1 MDNEHKLR
9 DYLKRATA
17 DLRHSRQRVQELE
30 AAAHEPIAIIGMA
43 CHYPGGVTDPDG
55 LWDLLIDGRHG
66 IGPFPDDRG
75 WDLEAVSAAAS
86 GGGFL
91 HDATDFD
98 AEFFGI
104 SAREAVAMDPQQRI
118 VLESTWEAIESAH
131 IDPTTL
137 RGSETAV
144 FMGAMAQEYRAG
156 AEDGARG
163 LHLTGNAGSVLSGR
177 IAYTLGLTGPAL
189 TVDTA
194 CSSSLVALHLA
205 SHALRT
211 GECSLALA
219 GGVTVM
225 STPSTHLEFGRQGGL
240 SADGL
245 CRSFDDDADGTGWSE
260 GVGVLLLE
268 RLSDARRG
276 GHRVLAVVR
285 GSAVN
290 QDGASNG
297 LTAPNGPSQQR
308 VIEQALIN
316 ARLSADQIDAVE
328 AHGTA
333 TTLGDPVEAQAL
345 LATYGRARTAE
356 RPLLLGSVKSN
367 LSHTQAAAGVAGVIK
382 MVQAIRH
389 GIVPRTLH
397 VDEPN
402 THVDWSD
409 GTVRLVTGNTPWPDT
424 GQPRRAAVSS
434 FGISGTNAHAVIEQ
448 APADS
453 TPDPSDE
460 ATTTPPPLTPV
471 PLVLSGRTPQALAAQ
486 AARLR
491 TALDRS
497 GEPLR
502 LDVLARALATTRTG
516 FTYRAALVTAHP
528 TTVPA
533 GLTALADGTPAP
545 GLLRHTATDS
555 PAAFLFS
562 GQGAQ
567 RLGMGRELYD
577 AFPAFRGALDETLAL
592 LRPGV
597 RDAMWG
603 TDASALNHTGTAQP
617 ALFAVEVALFR
628 LLESWGV
635 RPDFVAGHS
644 IGEVAAAHV
653 AGVLSLADAC
663 TLVTA
668 RASLMADL
676 PEGGA
681 MTAVRASEEQI
692 RPYLTADVAVAAV
705 NGPASV
711 VLSGPADAVGDAA
724 ERLTADGHR
733 TTPLRVSHAFHSP
746 LMDPMLADF
755 AQALSGITF
764 HPPRIPLVSNLTGA
778 VATPEDLSDAEYW
791 VRHVRET
798 VRFADCLRTLDR
810 HGVRTFLELGPDG
823 VLTGLVPETA
833 SRDSVALATLRK
845 DTPETT
851 ALTTALAALHTTGA
865 PVDWTRYFADTP
877 AHPVDLPT
885 YAFQRRRHWPAAG
898 VGGAG
903 DVRAVGL
910 APAEHGLLGAAVSL
924 ADSDGA
930 LLSGRLSFATH
941 RWLADHRINGRVL
954 LPGAAFVELA
964 LRAGDEFG
972 CDHVAELAL
981 PAPLELPEHGAVQIQ
996 TFVGAADSSGH
1007 RPVTIYARPDGRHGP
1022 YGQGG
1027 HEGLDEHAWTLHATG
1042 RLSPGAETETATPT
1056 ALDPAQWP
1064 PAGAEPVPVEG
1075 AYDALADHD
1084 FAYGPAFRG
1093 LSAVWRRDGDL
1104 YVEAELPAGNRVA
1117 GFAVHPVLL
1126 DALLHAVAHA
1136 GDGRLGVPF
1145 AWEGVSLHAT
1155 SATRIRARIV
1165 PQGEDTIAIDVMDT
1179 MGAPVL
1185 TVDALTTRPV
1195 DAARSGASTAA
1206 DTLYRVDWV
1215 PAPETPPYEGTLALL
1230 ADPANSTES
1239 SDASFAQ
1246 EISDALGG
1254 APLRVAADLTELADT
1269 APLPDVVLAPL
1280 MAGPDEASPVTDP
1293 VGELH
1298 MLTTRALGLVR
1309 RWQRDERLRGSRLVV
1324 VLRDD
1329 RLAPAAVRG
1338 LLRAAESE
1346 HSGGI
1351 GLLVLGTGPVDGTH
1365 LRRALAVGERETALT
1380 DGHVSVPR
1388 LVRAGGASGGAV
1400 EWAGPGVVVVTGGTG
1415 GLGAVVARHL
1425 VRVHGVRELV
1435 LLSRRGADAPGVGEL
1450 LAELGGLGARVEVVA
1465 CDVAD
1470 RGALAGV
1477 LAGRSVRGVVHAAG
1491 VLDDGLIGSLTPE
1504 RLHAVLAPKADAAW
1518 HLHELLPDVR
1528 AFVLVSSAAG
1538 TFGPVGQ
1545 AAYAAANAYLDALA
1559 AHRRAQGLHAVSL
1572 AWGPWQLDGA
1582 GMAAELPPA
1591 DAHDE
1596 AALMRPVSAEEGL
1609 SLFDAAL
1616 ASGDDVV
1623 LPVPLD
1629 LRAARARTEVPALLR
1644 GLVRPRRRT
1653 ASSGTGA
1660 PDLVRRLAP
1669 LDEVERREVLL
1680 DLVRGQVALVL
1691 GHEGAL
1697 GVDASRSFRDLGF
1710 DSLLAVELRN
1720 GLQSV
1725 TGLRLP
1731 ATLVFDYP
1739 TVAVLAG
1746 FLLGEVLGARA
1757 AAPVASSVVAVADDP
1772 VVVVG
1777 MACRFPGGVS
1787 SPEDLWRLVSEGVDA
1802 VGEFPADRGWD
1813 LERLYHP
1820 DPEHLGTSST
1830 GAGGFLEGAGGFDA
1844 DFFGMS
1850 PREALA
1856 TDAQQ
1861 RLLLESVWEAIERAG
1876 IDPTSL
1882 RGSQTGVF
1890 AGVMYNDYGLL
1901 LDGREFEGLRGNGSA
1916 MSIASGRV
1924 AYSFGFEGPTVS
1936 IDTACSSSLVA
1947 LHLAAQA
1954 LRGGECSLA
1963 VAGGVTVMS
1972 TPTTFVEFSRQ
1983 GGLAPDGRCKAFSD
1997 AADGVGWAEGVGVL
2011 LLERRSDA
2019 VRNRHRIL
2027 AVVRG
2032 SAVNQDGASNGLT
2045 APNGPSQQRVIRQAL
2060 ASAGLSAGEVDAV
2073 EAHGTGTPLGD
2084 PIEAQALLATYGQ
2097 DRERPLLLSSVKSNL
2112 GHTQAAAGVA
2122 GVIKSIMAMRHGVV
2136 PRTLHADTPSSHV
2149 DWSAGAVELVR
2160 EQVAWPRTGR
2170 PRRVGVSSFGLSGT
2184 NAHVI
2189 LEAGPETAPT
2199 PTTPPTPM
2207 AVELGVLPLVLSARS
2222 QQALDAQIEALRAVE
2237 PSADVAYTLAAG
2249 RASFGHRAVL
2259 LASEDGV
2266 AEVSRGT
2273 ASEEPLAFVFSGQGA
2288 QRIGMGREL
2297 YARFPV
2303 FAQALDEVLAEL
2315 DPALRDVIW
2324 GADEEVLHRTEFAQ
2338 PALFAIEV
2346 ALFRLVTSL
2355 GVTPKYLA
2363 GHSVGEIAA
2372 AHVAGVVSLADA
2384 CALVSARARLM
2395 QALPAGGLMLAVEAA
2410 EAEVAPYL
2418 VEGVSI
2424 AAVNGP
2430 SSVVLSG
2437 TEEAVLAVAAAL
2449 PDRRTARLRVS
2460 HAFHSPLMEPMLEEF
2475 REAIAG
2481 LRFDEPRIPVVS
2493 NLTGGLDPLN
2503 TADYWVRHVRGTVR
2517 FADGLRTL
2525 TDQGVTRF
2533 LEIGPDGVL
2542 SALVRQS
2549 VPDEALVV
2557 PVLRKDRPEQAAA
2570 LTALAQLFTHGVPV
2584 DWPTLFR
2591 GTGARPAD
2599 APTYPF
2605 QRRNYWPVGGYGT
2618 GAGDVRA
2625 AGLAAADHPLLRAAV
2640 ALADSEDVVLSG
2652 RLSSATHPWLADH
2665 MVFGRVVVP
2674 GTAFVELAVRAGD
2687 EAGFGTLDDLTVST
2701 PLVVPDTGAVQI
2713 QVRVAETDD
2722 AGRRTVT
2729 VHARPDDAAVDAP
2742 WTQHAS
2748 GVLSHEPLPTDWA
2761 DAEQWPPAG
2770 AERVETGDLYEDM
2783 ADAGLTYGPLFQ
2795 GLRAVWRR
2803 GDEIF
2808 AEVTLPT
2815 GTEAGGF
2822 GLHPA
2827 LLDAALHAVAAAGGT
2842 GDPALP
2848 FAWEGV
2854 ALHASGATE
2863 VRARLVRRSE
2873 RNAIAVDLADAEG
2886 RPVARVSGLVVRP
2899 VTSDQLGG
2907 ASTAAGSLFRVDWTE
2922 APETSTE
2929 LPAVALLG
2937 GGEAL
2942 ADAMR
2947 DAVADV
2953 RSYADLDELAADVD
2967 SGAASD
2973 AGASAGA
2980 DAGAGADVNRPV
2992 PGLVVAVLG
3001 AAEDTVRDVAG
3012 QTHAAVAQ
3020 VLALVQAWVAQ
3031 ERFRGARLVVLTQGS
3046 GVVSAAVRG
3055 LVRSAGAEYPGR
3067 FATLDIA
3074 DADADRLSAALRA
3087 LAADESDVAVRGGT
3101 VSVPRLV
3108 RAGGASGGA
3117 VEWAGPGVVV
3127 VTGGTGGLG
3136 AVVARHLVRV
3146 HGVRELVLL
3155 SRRGADAPGVGELLA
3170 ELGGLGARVEVVACD
3185 VADRGALAGVLAGR
3199 SVRGV
3204 VHAAGVLDDGLIGS
3218 LTPERLHAVLAPK
3231 VDAAW
3236 HLHELLPDDAP
3247 LVVFSSVAGVLGS
3260 VGQAAYASANAFL
3273 DALVALRRDMGLP
3286 AVSLVWGP
3294 WQQEAGGMTADPQ
3307 RMART
3312 GIPAITVDQGLALF
3326 DAALRTPEQVVLPVP
3341 LDLRAVRELGEVPPA
3356 FRALVRPRRRMVAA
3370 GGLLQRLTGLDE
3382 VERREVLLDLVRG
3395 QVALVLGHESASG
3408 VDDTRSFR
3416 DLGFDSLLAVELRNG
3431 LQSVTGLRLP
3441 ATLVFDY
3448 PTVAVLAGFL
3458 LGEVLGARAA
3468 APVGSSVVAVA
3479 DDPVVVVGMA
3489 CRFPGGVSSPE
3500 DLWRLVS
3507 EGVDAVGEFPSDR
3520 GWDLERLY
3528 HPDPNHSGTSSTRA
3542 GGFLTDVA
3550 GFDPEFFGMSPR
3562 EALATDAQQRL
3573 LLESVWEAIEGAGID
3588 PSSLRGSQTGVFA
3601 GLMYNDYGVLLS
3613 GDEFEGFRGSGS
3625 SPSIASGRVAYA
3637 LGLEGPTVTIDTAC
3651 SSSLVAVHLAAQA
3664 LRG

>member
-1 MDNEHKLR
+1 MDNEDKLR

-17 DLRHSRQRVQELE
+17 DLRHSRQRVQDLE
-30 AAAHEPIAIIGMA
+30 AAAHEPIAVIGMA
-43 CHYPGGVTDPDG
+43 CRYPGGVNDPDG
-55 LWDLLIDGRHG
+55 LWDLLVDGRHG

-118 VLESTWEAIESAH
+118 VLESTWEAIESARL
-131 IDPTTL
+131 DPTAL

-211 GECSLALA
+211 GECALALA

-245 CRSFDDDADGTGWSE
+245 CRSFDDAADGTGWSE

-268 RLSDARRG
+268 RLSDARRN

-356 RPLLLGSVKSN
+356 HPLLLGSVKSN

-389 GIVPRTLH
+389 GILPRTLH

-409 GTVRLVTGNTPWPDT
+409 GTVRLVTGNTPWPET
-424 GQPRRAAVSS
+424 GLPRRAAVSS

-448 APADS
+448 APAD
-453 TPDPSDE
+453 PSDE
-460 ATTTPPPLTPV
+460 ATPAPVPGTPV

-491 TALDRS
+491 TALDRP
-497 GEPLR
+497 GQPPR
-502 LDVLARALATTRTG
+502 LDVLARALATTRTA
-516 FTYRAALVTAHP
+516 FEHRAALVTADP
-528 TTVPA
+528 ATVTA

-545 GLLRHTATDS
+545 GLLRHTATDAPS
-555 PAAFLFS
+555 AYLFS
-562 GQGAQ
+562 GQGSQ
-567 RLGMGRELYD
+567 RLGMGHELYD
-577 AFPAFRGALDETLAL
+577 AYPAFRAALDETLAL
-592 LRPGV
+592 LPPAV
-597 RDAMWG
+597 REAMWG
-603 TDASALNHTGTAQP
+603 ADAAALNHTGTAQP

-628 LLESWGV
+628 LLESWGA

-644 IGEVAAAHV
+644 IGEIAAAHV

-663 TLVTA
+663 ALVTA
-668 RASLMADL
+668 RAALMADL

-681 MTAVRASEEQI
+681 MTAVRTSEEQI
-692 RPYLTADVAVAAV
+692 GPYLTADIAVAAV

-711 VLSGPADAVGDAA
+711 VISGPAEAVAEAA
-724 ERLTADGHR
+724 ARLTADGHR
-733 TTPLRVSHAFHSP
+733 STPLRVSHAFHSP
-746 LMDPMLADF
+746 LMEPMLADF
-755 AQALSGITF
+755 AQALSGIAL
-764 HPPRIPLVSNLTGA
+764 HPPRIPLVSNLTGTL
-778 VATPEDLSDAEYW
+778 ATPEDVCDPEYW

-798 VRFADCLRTLDR
+798 VRFADCLRTLDAQ
-810 HGVRTFLELGPDG
+810 GVRTFLELGPDG

-833 SRDSVALATLRK
+833 PEGTVALAALRK
-845 DTPETT
+845 DTPET
-851 ALTTALAALHTTGA
+851 AAVTTALAALHTTGA
-865 PVDWTRYFADTP
+865 PVDWTRHFADTP
-877 AHPVDLPT
+877 AQPLDLPT

-924 ADSDGA
+924 ADSEGA

-941 RWLADHRINGRVL
+941 RWLADHRIDGRVL
-954 LPGAAFVELA
+954 LPGAAFIELA

-972 CDHVAELAL
+972 CDRVTELAL
-981 PAPLELPEHGAVQIQ
+981 PTPLELPEQGAVQIQ
-996 TFVGAADSSGH
+996 TFVGAADANGQ
-1007 RPVTIYARPDGRHGP
+1007 RPVTIYARPDVRHGGQRPGDVGHGEQGYGRHG
-1022 YGQGG
+1022 Q
-1027 HEGLDEHAWTLHATG
+1027 DEYAWTLHATG
-1042 RLSPGAETETATPT
+1042 RLGPGTGAGTPAAPDT
-1056 ALDPAQWP
+1056 TQWP
-1064 PAGAEPVPVEG
+1064 PAGAEPVPVDG
-1075 AYDALADHD
+1075 AYEALAEHD

-1093 LSAVWRRDGDL
+1093 LSAVWRQDGDL
-1104 YVEAELPAGNRVA
+1104 YVEAELPEGTRTA
-1117 GFAVHPVLL
+1117 GFALHPVLL

-1155 SATRIRARIV
+1155 GATKIRARITA
-1165 PQGEDTIAIDVMDT
+1165 QGEDTVAMDVVDT

-1185 TVDALTTRPV
+1185 SVDALTTRPL
-1195 DAARSGASTAA
+1195 DAAQAGTSTAA

-1215 PAPETPPYEGTLALL
+1215 PVPETTPYEGPLALL
-1230 ADPANSTES
+1230 ADGP
-1239 SDASFAQ
+1239 FAQ
-1246 EISDALGG
+1246 EISDALGDT
-1254 APLRVAADLTELADT
+1254 PVHIHADLAHTGPVPA
-1269 APLPDVVLAPL
+1269 VILAPL
-1280 MAGPDEASPVTDP
+1280 TADPDATNPVD
-1293 VGELH
+1293 ELH
-1298 MLTTRALGLVR
+1298 TLTARALELVHHWR
-1309 RWQRDERLRGSRLVV
+1309 HDESLRDTRLVI

-1329 RLAPAAVRG
+1329 RPATAAVRG
-1338 LLRAAESE
+1338 LLRAVESE
-1346 HSGGI
+1346 HPGGI
-1351 GLLVLGTGPVDGTH
+1351 GLLTLGAEPVDGTV
-1365 LRRALAVGERETALT
+1365 LRKALTVGEREAALAE
-1380 DGHVSVPR
+1380 GHVRVPR
-1388 LVRAGGASGGAV
+1388 LVRAGGSGGVGV
-1400 EWAGPGVVVVTGGTG
+1400 EWAGPGAVVVTGGSG
-1415 GLGAVVARHL
+1415 GLGGAVARHL

-1435 LLSRRGADAPGVGEL
+1435 LLSRRGAEAPGAGEL
-1450 LAELGGLGARVEVVA
+1450 VAELEEFGARVEAVA

-1504 RLHAVLAPKADAAW
+1504 RLHAVLAPKADAAR
-1518 HLHELLPDVR
+1518 HLHELLPDVG

-1545 AAYAAANAYLDALA
+1545 AAYAAANAYLDTLA
-1559 AHRRAQGLHAVSL
+1559 AHRRAEGMHAISL
-1572 AWGPWQLDGA
+1572 AWGPWQLAGA
-1582 GMAAELPPA
+1582 GMAAEQPPTES
-1591 DAHDE
+1591 HDE
-1596 AALMRPVSAEEGL
+1596 SPLIRPVSAEEGL
-1609 SLFDAAL
+1609 RLFDAAL
-1616 ASGDDVV
+1616 ASAEDVV

-1629 LRAARARTEVPALLR
+1629 LRSARARTEIPALLR

-1660 PDLVRRLAP
+1660 PDLVRRLTP
-1669 LDEVERREVLL
+1669 LDEVERHEVLL
-1680 DLVRGQVALVL
+1680 DLVRGQVSLVL

-1739 TVAVLAG
+1739 TVAVLAE
-1746 FLLGEVLGARA
+1746 FLLGEVLGAQA
-1757 AAPVASSVVAVADDP
+1757 AAPVTSSVAAVADDP

-1787 SPEDLWRLVSEGVDA
+1787 SPEDLWRLVSEGGDA
-1802 VGEFPADRGWD
+1802 IGEFPADRGWD

-1820 DPEHLGTSST
+1820 DAEHTGTSST
-1830 GAGGFLEGAGGFDA
+1830 RAGGFLREAGAFDA

-1876 IDPTSL
+1876 IAPTSL

-1947 LHLAAQA
+1947 VHLAAQA

-2011 LLERRSDA
+2011 LLERQSDA
-2019 VRNRHRIL
+2019 VRNGHRIL

-2073 EAHGTGTPLGD
+2073 EAHGTGTTLGD

-2097 DRERPLLLSSVKSNL
+2097 DRERPLLLGSVKSNL

-2122 GVIKSIMAMRHGVV
+2122 GVIKSIMAMRHGVL
-2136 PRTLHADTPSSHV
+2136 PPTLHVDAPSSHV

-2160 EQVAWPRTGR
+2160 EQVAWPRTGQ

-2189 LEAGPETAPT
+2189 LEAGSEVEPAPVAPEFDA
-2199 PTTPPTPM
+2199 
-2207 AVELGVLPLVLSARS
+2207 LPLVASARS
-2222 QQALDAQIEALRAVE
+2222 ERALDAQIEVLRAVE

-2259 LASEDGV
+2259 LASADGV

-2273 ASEEPLAFVFSGQGA
+2273 AAEEPLAFVFSGQGA
-2288 QRIGMGREL
+2288 QQVGMGREL
-2297 YARFPV
+2297 YARYPV
-2303 FAQALDEVLAEL
+2303 FARALDEVLAEL
-2315 DPALRDVIW
+2315 DPALRGVMW
-2324 GADEEVLHRTEFAQ
+2324 GEDAEALHRTEFAQ

-2372 AHVAGVVSLADA
+2372 AHVAGALSLADA

-2395 QALPAGGLMLAVEAA
+2395 QALPEGGLMLAVEAG
-2410 EAEVAPYL
+2410 EDEVTPHL
-2418 VEGVSI
+2418 DEGVSI

-2437 TEEAVLAVAAAL
+2437 TEEAVLGAAAAL
-2449 PDRRTARLRVS
+2449 PDRRATRLRVS

-2475 REAIAG
+2475 RAAIAG

-2493 NLTGGLDPLN
+2493 NLTGTLLDAQH
-2503 TADYWVRHVRGTVR
+2503 TADHWVRHVRGTVR
-2517 FADGLRTL
+2517 FADGIRTL
-2525 TDQGVTRF
+2525 TEQGVTRF

-2542 SALVRQS
+2542 SALIRQS
-2549 VPDEALVV
+2549 VADEALVV
-2557 PVLRKDRPEQAAA
+2557 PALRKDRPEPVAA
-2570 LTALAQLFTHGVPV
+2570 LTALAQLYTHGVPV
-2584 DWPTLFR
+2584 DWPALFKD
-2591 GTGARPAD
+2591 TGARLVD
-2599 APTYPF
+2599 APTYRF
-2605 QRRNYWPVGGYGT
+2605 QRQNYWPAGAYAM

-2665 MVFGRVVVP
+2665 MVLGRVVVP
-2674 GTAFVELAVRAGD
+2674 GTAFVELAMRAGD
-2687 EAGFGTLDDLTVST
+2687 EVGFGTLDDLTVST

-2713 QVRVAETDD
+2713 QVRVAETDG

-2729 VHARPDDAAVDAP
+2729 VHARPDETGGDAP
-2742 WTQHAS
+2742 WTQHAA
-2748 GVLSHEPLPTDWA
+2748 GVLSDGPQARTDWA
-2761 DAEQWPPAG
+2761 DAAAQWPPAG
-2770 AERVETGDLYEDM
+2770 AERVGTDGLYDDL
-2783 ADAGLTYGPLFQ
+2783 ADTGLTYGPLFQ
-2795 GLRAVWRR
+2795 GLRGVWRR
-2803 GDEIF
+2803 GDETF

-2815 GTEAGGF
+2815 GTDAGGF

-2827 LLDAALHAVAAAGGT
+2827 LLDATLHAIAAAAAGGT
-2842 GDPALP
+2842 GGPALP
-2848 FAWEGV
+2848 FSWEGV
-2854 ALHASGATE
+2854 TLYASGASE
-2863 VRARLVRRSE
+2863 VRARLVRRDD
-2873 RNAIAVDLADAEG
+2873 RDAIAIDLADVEG

-2899 VTSDQLGG
+2899 VTRDQLGA

-2922 APETSTE
+2922 AAETSTE
-2929 LPAVALLG
+2929 LPAVALIG

-2942 ADAMR
+2942 AEVMR
-2947 DAVADV
+2947 GAVAEV
-2953 RSYADLDELAADVD
+2953 RSYADLDELAADGDAD
-2967 SGAASD
+2967 SDLSR
-2973 AGASAGA
+2973 S
-2980 DAGAGADVNRPV
+2980 V
-2992 PGLVVAVLG
+2992 PELVVAALEVADDSG
-3001 AAEDTVRDVAG
+3001 RDLAG
-3012 QTHAAVAQ
+3012 QTHTAVAQ
-3020 VLALVQAWVAQ
+3020 ALALVQEWVAQ
-3031 ERFRGARLVVLTQGS
+3031 ERFRGARLVVLTQG
-3046 GVVSAAVRG
+3046 GPAVVSAAVRG
-3055 LVRSAGAEYPGR
+3055 LVRAAGAEYPGR
-3067 FATLDIA
+3067 LATLDIA
-3074 DADADRLSAALRA
+3074 DADVDQLGTALSA
-3087 LAADESDVAVRGGT
+3087 LATDETDVAVRGGS
-3101 VSVPRLV
+3101 VRVPRLV
-3108 RAGGASGGA
+3108 RAGGSGGVG
-3117 VEWAGPGVVV
+3117 VEWAGPGAVV
-3127 VTGGTGGLG
+3127 VTGGSGGLG
-3136 AVVARHLVRV
+3136 GAVARHLVRV

-3155 SRRGADAPGVGELLA
+3155 SRRGADAPGAGELVA
-3170 ELGGLGARVEVVACD
+3170 ELEEFGARVEAVACD

-3218 LTPERLHAVLAPK
+3218 LTPERVEAVLRPK
-3231 VDAAW
+3231 ADAAW
-3236 HLHELLPDDAP
+3236 HLHELLLDETP

-3260 VGQAAYASANAFL
+3260 VGQAAYAAANAYL
-3273 DALVALRRDMGLP
+3273 DALMTLRRDMGLP

-3294 WQQEAGGMTADPQ
+3294 WQQDAGGMTADRQ
-3307 RMART
+3307 WTART
-3312 GIPAITVDQGLALF
+3312 GIPAITVEQGLALF
-3326 DAALRTPEQVVLPVP
+3326 DAALRTPEQVVVPVP
-3341 LDLRAVRELGEVPPA
+3341 LDLGAIRELGEAPPL
-3356 FRALVRPRRRMVAA
+3356 FRALVRSRRRVVAA
-3370 GGLLQRLTGLDE
+3370 GGLVRRLTGLDE
-3382 VERREVLLDLVRG
+3382 VERSEVLLDLVRG
-3395 QVALVLGHESASG
+3395 QVALVLGHESACA
-3408 VDDTRSFR
+3408 VDDSRSFR

-3431 LQSVTGLRLP
+3431 LQSATGLRLP

-3448 PTVAVLAGFL
+3448 PTVAVLAGL
-3458 LGEVLGARAA
+3458 
-3468 APVGSSVVAVA
+3468 P
-3479 DDPVVVVGMA
+3479 
-3489 CRFPGGVSSPE
+3489 
-3500 DLWRLVS
+3500 
-3507 EGVDAVGEFPSDR
+3507 
-3520 GWDLERLY
+3520 
-3528 HPDPNHSGTSSTRA
+3528 A
-3542 GGFLTDVA
+3542 G
-3550 GFDPEFFGMSPR
+3550 
-3562 EALATDAQQRL
+3562 
-3573 LLESVWEAIEGAGID
+3573 
-3588 PSSLRGSQTGVFA
+3588 
-3601 GLMYNDYGVLLS
+3601 
-3613 GDEFEGFRGSGS
+3613 
-3625 SPSIASGRVAYA
+3625 
-3637 LGLEGPTVTIDTAC
+3637 
-3651 SSSLVAVHLAAQA
+3651 
-3664 LRG
+3664 

>member
-43 CHYPGGVTDPDG
+43 CHYPGGVNDPDG
-55 LWDLLIDGRHG
+55 LWDLLVDGRHG

-118 VLESTWEAIESAH
+118 LLESTWEAIESAH
-131 IDPTTL
+131 IDPTAL

-245 CRSFDDDADGTGWSE
+245 CRSFDDAADGTGWSE

-268 RLSDARRG
+268 RLSDARRN

-308 VIEQALIN
+308 VIEQALIV

-448 APADS
+448 APADG
-453 TPDPSDE
+453 THDPSNE
-460 ATTTPPPLTPV
+460 ATTTPAPLTPV
-471 PLVLSGRTPQALAAQ
+471 PLVLSGRTPGALAAQ

-528 TTVPA
+528 TTVSA

-545 GLLRHTATDS
+545 GLLRHTATDT

-577 AFPAFRGALDETLAL
+577 AFPAFRVALDETLAL
-592 LRPGV
+592 LPPGV
-597 RDAMWG
+597 RDVMWG
-603 TDASALNHTGTAQP
+603 TDTSALNHTGTAQP

-711 VLSGPADAVGDAA
+711 VLSGPAEAVAEAA
-724 ERLTADGHR
+724 ERLAADGHR

-778 VATPEDLSDAEYW
+778 VATSEDLSDSEYW

-833 SRDSVALATLRK
+833 PEDSVALATLRK
-845 DTPETT
+845 DTSETT

-877 AHPVDLPT
+877 ARPVDLPT
-885 YAFQRRRHWPAAG
+885 YPFQRRRHWPAAG

-930 LLSGRLSFATH
+930 LLSGRLSLATH
-941 RWLADHRINGRVL
+941 RWLADHRIDGRVL

-972 CDHVAELAL
+972 CDRVAELAL

-996 TFVGAADSSGH
+996 TFVGAADASGH

-1022 YGQGG
+1022 YGQGS
-1027 HEGLDEHAWTLHATG
+1027 HEGPDEHAWTLHATG
-1042 RLSPGAETETATPT
+1042 RLSPGAETETDTPT

-1064 PAGAEPVPVEG
+1064 PAGAEAVPVDG
-1075 AYDALADHD
+1075 VYDALADHD
-1084 FAYGPAFRG
+1084 FAYGPVFRG

-1104 YVEAELPAGNRVA
+1104 YVEAELPAGNRTA

-1155 SATRIRARIV
+1155 GATKVRARIV
-1165 PQGEDTIAIDVMDT
+1165 PQGEDTVAIDVTDT

-1185 TVDALTTRPV
+1185 TVDALTTRPL

-1206 DTLYRVDWV
+1206 DTLYRVDWI
-1215 PAPETPPYEGTLALL
+1215 PAPETTPYEGPLALL
-1230 ADPANSTES
+1230 ADSADSA
-1239 SDASFAQ
+1239 DASFAQ

-1254 APLRVAADLTELADT
+1254 APLRVPADLTELADT

-1280 MAGPDEASPVTDP
+1280 MAGPDEASPVPNRVTDRATDP

-1298 MLTTRALGLVR
+1298 MLTARALGLVR
-1309 RWQRDERLRGSRLVV
+1309 HWQRDERLRHTRLVV

-1346 HSGGI
+1346 HPGGI
-1351 GLLVLGTGPVDGTH
+1351 GLLILGTGPVDGTH

-1380 DGHVSVPR
+1380 DGHVIVPR
-1388 LVRAGGASGGAV
+1388 LVRASGSSGVAV
-1400 EWAGPGVVVVTGGTG
+1400 EWAGPGAVVVTGGTG

-1435 LLSRRGADAPGVGEL
+1435 LLSRRGADAPGVSEL
-1450 LAELGGLGARVEVVA
+1450 LSELGELGARVEAVG

-1470 RGALAGV
+1470 REALAGV

-1491 VLDDGLIGSLTPE
+1491 VLDDGLVGSLTPE
-1504 RLHAVLAPKADAAW
+1504 RLHDVLAPKADAAW

-1545 AAYAAANAYLDALA
+1545 AAYAAANSYLDAFA
-1559 AHRRAQGLHAVSL
+1559 AYRRAQGLHAVSL

-1582 GMAAELPPA
+1582 GMAAELSPA
-1591 DAHDE
+1591 EAHDE
-1596 AALMRPVSAEEGL
+1596 AALMRPVSAEHGL

-1629 LRAARARTEVPALLR
+1629 LRAARARTEIPALLR
-1644 GLVRPRRRT
+1644 GLVRPRRRN

-1669 LDEVERREVLL
+1669 LDEVERHEVLL
-1680 DLVRGQVALVL
+1680 DLVRGQMALVL

-1739 TVAVLAG
+1739 TAAVLAD
-1746 FLLGEVLGARA
+1746 FLLGEALGARA
-1757 AAPVASSVVAVADDP
+1757 AAPAASPVVAVADDP

-1787 SPEDLWRLVSEGVDA
+1787 SPEDLWRLVSEGADA

-1813 LERLYHP
+1813 LEGLYHP

-1830 GAGGFLEGAGGFDA
+1830 RSGGFLQEAGGFDA

-1901 LDGREFEGLRGNGSA
+1901 LDGRDFEGLRGNGSA

-1983 GGLAPDGRCKAFSD
+1983 GGLAADGRCKAFSD
-1997 AADGVGWAEGVGVL
+1997 SADGVGWAEGVGVL
-2011 LLERRSDA
+2011 LLERQSDA
-2019 VRNRHRIL
+2019 VRNGHRIL

-2073 EAHGTGTPLGD
+2073 EAHGTGTTLGD

-2097 DRERPLLLSSVKSNL
+2097 DRERPLLLGSVKSNL

-2136 PRTLHADTPSSHV
+2136 PRTLHVDAPSSHV

-2160 EQVAWPRTGR
+2160 ERVAWPRTGR

-2189 LEAGPETAPT
+2189 LEGGPEAAPT
-2199 PTTPPTPM
+2199 PP
-2207 AVELGVLPLVLSARS
+2207 AVEVGALPLVVSARS
-2222 QQALDAQIEALRAVE
+2222 GQALDAQIEVLRAVE

-2259 LASEDGV
+2259 LASEGGV

-2273 ASEEPLAFVFSGQGA
+2273 AAEEPLAFVFSGQGA
-2288 QRIGMGREL
+2288 QRVGMGREL

-2324 GADEEVLHRTEFAQ
+2324 GEDEEALNRTEFTQ

-2346 ALFRLVTSL
+2346 ALYRLVTSL

-2372 AHVAGVVSLADA
+2372 AHAAGVLSLADA
-2384 CALVSARARLM
+2384 CALVSARAGLM
-2395 QALPAGGLMLAVEAA
+2395 QALPEGGLMLAVEAA

-2430 SSVVLSG
+2430 SSLVLSG
-2437 TEEAVLAVAAAL
+2437 AEEAVLAVAAAL
-2449 PDRRTARLRVS
+2449 PDRRTTRLRVS

-2493 NLTGGLDPLN
+2493 NLSGGLDSLN
-2503 TADYWVRHVRGTVR
+2503 TADYWVRHVRDTVR

-2549 VPDEALVV
+2549 VADEALVV
-2557 PVLRKDRPEQAAA
+2557 PVLRKDRPEQAAV
-2570 LTALAQLFTHGVPV
+2570 LTALSQLFTHGVPV
-2584 DWPTLFR
+2584 EWPALFR
-2591 GTGARPAD
+2591 GTGAQLVD
-2599 APTYPF
+2599 VPTYPF
-2605 QRRNYWPVGGYGT
+2605 QRQNYWPVGSYAT

-2640 ALADSEDVVLSG
+2640 SLADSEDVVLSG

-2665 MVFGRVVVP
+2665 MVFGQVVVP

-2687 EAGFGTLDDLTVST
+2687 EVGFGTLDDLTVST
-2701 PLVVPDTGAVQI
+2701 PLVVPDAGAVQI

-2729 VHARPDDAAVDAP
+2729 VHARPDDAAGDAP

-2748 GVLSHEPLPTDWA
+2748 GVLSDEPVLTDWA
-2761 DAEQWPPAG
+2761 DAAQWPPAG

-2783 ADAGLTYGPLFQ
+2783 ANVGITYGPLFQ
-2795 GLRAVWRR
+2795 GLRGVWRR
-2803 GDEIF
+2803 GDEVF

-2815 GTEAGGF
+2815 GTDVGGF

-2827 LLDAALHAVAAAGGT
+2827 LLDAALHAVAVAGGT

-2854 ALHASGATE
+2854 SLHASGATE
-2863 VRARLVRRSE
+2863 VRARLVRWSE
-2873 RNAIAVDLADAEG
+2873 RDAIAVDLADVEG

-2922 APETSTE
+2922 APETSAE

-2942 ADAMR
+2942 ADVMR

-2967 SGAASD
+2967 T
-2973 AGASAGA
+2973 GA
-2980 DAGAGADVNRPV
+2980 DTDADVSRPV
-2992 PGLVVAVLG
+2992 PGLVVAALG
-3001 AAEDTVRDVAG
+3001 AAEDTVQDVAG
-3012 QTHAAVAQ
+3012 QTHTAVAQ
-3020 VLALVQAWVAQ
+3020 VLALVQAWVAE

-3046 GVVSAAVRG
+3046 AVVSAAVRG

-3067 FATLDIA
+3067 FATVDIT
-3074 DADADRLSAALRA
+3074 DADADQLSAALRA
-3087 LAADESDVAVRGGT
+3087 LAADESDVAVHGGH
-3101 VSVPRLV
+3101 VRVPRLV
-3108 RAGGASGGA
+3108 RASGSSGVA
-3117 VEWAGPGVVV
+3117 VEWAGPGAVV

-3155 SRRGADAPGVGELLA
+3155 SRRGADAPGVSELLSELS
-3170 ELGGLGARVEVVACD
+3170 ELGAQVEAVGCD
-3185 VADRGALAGVLAGR
+3185 VADREALAGVLAGR

-3204 VHAAGVLDDGLIGS
+3204 VHAAGVLDDGLVGS
-3218 LTPERLHAVLAPK
+3218 LTPERVEAVLRPK

-3236 HLHELLPDDAP
+3236 HLHELLPDGSP
-3247 LVVFSSVAGVLGS
+3247 FVVFSSVAGVLGS

-3294 WQQEAGGMTADPQ
+3294 WQQEVGGMTADPQ

-3326 DAALRTPEQVVLPVP
+3326 DAALRTSEQVVVPVP
-3341 LDLRAVRELGEVPPA
+3341 LDLRAVRELGEVPPVL
-3356 FRALVRPRRRMVAA
+3356 RALVRPRRRVVAA

-3408 VDDTRSFR
+3408 VDDARSFR

-3448 PTVAVLAGFL
+3448 PTVAVLADFL
-3458 LGEVLGARAA
+3458 LGEVLGAQAA
-3468 APVGSSVVAVA
+3468 APVASSVVAVA

-3489 CRFPGGVSSPE
+3489 CRYPGGVESPE

-3528 HPDPNHSGTSSTRA
+3528 HPDPQHTGTSSTRA
-3542 GGFLTDVA
+3542 GGFLADVA

-3573 LLESVWEAIEGAGID
+3573 LLESVWEAIERAG
-3588 PSSLRGSQTGVFA
+3588 
-3601 GLMYNDYGVLLS
+3601 
-3613 GDEFEGFRGSGS
+3613 
-3625 SPSIASGRVAYA
+3625 
-3637 LGLEGPTVTIDTAC
+3637 
-3651 SSSLVAVHLAAQA
+3651 
-3664 LRG
+3664 